1 MADITLNLKL
11 TTAWQNVSS
20 ELSLANS
27 TTYLTDIMIT
37 GKLDI
42 TKSVNVVWAKT
53 NNTTAPT
60 DALVP
65 HPWSVFAGRLS
76 AQGRFTQNANENIWM
91 KTIQGEA
98 TLVMT
103 KT

>member
-1 MADITLNLKL
+1 MADITLNLEL
-11 TTAWQNVSS
+11 TTAWQNVTS
-20 ELSLANS
+20 ELSLVNT
-27 TTYLTDIMIT
+27 TTYLTDIRIS
-37 GKLDI
+37 GKIDI
-42 TKSVNVVWAKT
+42 TNSATVVWAKT
-53 NNTTAPT
+53 DNTTAPT

-65 HPWSVFAGRLS
+65 HPWSVFANRLS

-98 TLVMT
+98 TLIMT